1 MSDGPNESQRL
12 ISETLDGT
20 IVVDAGPGTGK
31 TETIVTRYVN
41 LIARKDVEPRDVL
54 LLTFTNNA
62 ANEMEERIKERLS
75 DLETLRETYAEEV
88 VERLRER
95 SKHVQV
101 KTFDA
106 FCLSVIMDSPEDA
119 GGLFGIEERL
129 TRGATIVTNESLNRE
144 HFRSY
149 LDRFLNDRLGDY
161 GDWAAIASQYPVGL
175 YNLINRLMSRGVY
188 PMAKGWFGMDV
199 WGQLLGDTEA
209 LLETM
214 ERRNVTGKRGGAS
227 SMATAIAKLD
237 VNDVCSPPPIV
248 DKTVPGE
255 FLKEAAEDEGR
266 REMLRLVHDVYHG
279 YVRKCVAEDRLTF
292 GINAM
297 LAFSLLY
304 GDSGVRER
312 NSYRFVMI
320 DEFQD
325 TNAGQL
331 MIALMILRE
340 PNLCVV
346 GDWKQGIYGFRFVSI
361 DNIIDFD
368 ARAAALREFLNLDQT
383 RVRVRL
389 PEKAVEVRLEYNYR
403 SSGAIIDKAFEC
415 MELEGKDKDVIDPV
429 LISRVSLIQPGRT
442 DIPDEHTDIRYV
454 QCDSVESEAEEVV
467 RCVRDYVDSGRYV
480 VHSRDSQRPMGYGDI
495 AVLCR
500 KTSHCRN
507 VLEALRDA
515 GIPAFLQGDMEI
527 MSTREGKLALAWLRY
542 ISNDDDAWGYMPILA
557 DMGYS
562 LSECLSMRGKS
573 YMLPTEMQMMR
584 KDLRQK
590 TRRVTQLLS
599 EIYGF
604 YGLNNEITQAI
615 ITTLSTAHRDSLI
628 TIADLIRIIED
639 GIRERTVYP
648 VENSIDS
655 NAVTIMTMHKSKGLQ
670 FEAVI
675 VPYMDRNTMPAVGG
689 SRGECFSY
697 DERLGVRCSKEVGRF
712 GDYSKIC
719 TNWRTILA
727 RATLDSDYDEERRL
741 MFVVMSRARQYETL
755 ICGPRPSKFMTG
767 LSGGN
772 YSDIPEC
779 PPVPH
784 DEDSDR
790 AKRPDVTGYTPRRKK
805 IGVHS
810 LMSFGDEDGMG
821 GMSEIDEF
829 GSGGK
834 DHGTDVHNAA
844 QAVFERWPVREEYP
858 ELEMIRR
865 IVAETEKADLR
876 YCEMDCTLPV
886 PEHGAVL
893 SGRIDLIA
901 VYPDRVEIH
910 DYKTDASDRFEAEY
924 EFQLS
929 VYAETA
935 SRYYGRRAVCMIDYV
950 TMGYSKTFEPLG
962 MDVIS
967 ERVRTYLERERENMG
982 NSEAE

>member
-1 MSDGPNESQRL
+1 MTESQNESQRL
-12 ISETLDGT
+12 IAETLDGV

-41 LIARKDVEPRDVL
+41 LIAREDVDPRDIL

-75 DLETLRETYAEEV
+75 DQDA
-88 VERLRER
+88 LRER
-95 SKHVQV
+95 YSEDVVEMLRGKSKHVQV

-106 FCLSVIMDSPEDA
+106 FCLSIIMDSPEDA
-119 GGLFGIEERL
+119 GSLFGIEERL
-129 TRGATIVTNESLNRE
+129 TRGASIVTNESLNRE

-161 GDWAAIASQYPVGL
+161 GDWATIASQYPVGL
-175 YNLINRLMSRGVY
+175 FKLINMLMSRGVY
-188 PMAKGWFGMDV
+188 PLRRGWFGMDA
-199 WGQLLGDTEA
+199 WGQLLGDTDA
-209 LLETM
+209 LRESMAAL
-214 ERRNVTGKRGGAS
+214 NVVGKRGGAS
-227 SMATAIAKLD
+227 HMAAAIRKLD
-237 VNDVCSPPPIV
+237 VNDVCSPPPV
-248 DKTVPGE
+248 VGNTVPP
-255 FLKEAAEDEGR
+255 EALSEASEDEGR
-266 REMLRLVHDVYHG
+266 RDMLALVHDVYLG
-279 YVRKCVAEDRLTF
+279 YVRKCIVEDRLTF

-304 GDSGVRER
+304 SDRGVRDR
-312 NSYRFVMI
+312 NSYRYVMI

-325 TNAGQL
+325 TNASQL

-368 ARAAALREFLNLDQT
+368 ARTRALRGFLNDDQT
-383 RVRVRL
+383 RVRVQL
-389 PEKAVEVRLEYNYR
+389 PERAMEVRLEYNYR
-403 SSGAIIDKAFEC
+403 SSGAVIDKAFEC
-415 MELEGKDKDVIDPV
+415 MELDGRRGDVIDPA
-429 LISRVSLIQPGRT
+429 LLSRVSRIKPGRT
-442 DIPDEHTDIRYV
+442 DIPDAHTDIRYV
-454 QCDSVESEAEEVV
+454 MCDSVQAEADEVV

-480 VHSRDSQRPMGYGDI
+480 VHSGGGERPMGYGDI

-542 ISNDDDAWGYMPILA
+542 ISNDDDPWGYIPILA

-562 LSECLSMRGKS
+562 LSECLSMRGKH
-573 YMLPTEMQMMR
+573 YLFPTEMQAKR
-584 KDLRQK
+584 HDLRKK

-604 YGLNNEITQAI
+604 YGLNNETTQAI
-615 ITTLSTAHRDSLI
+615 ITTLSSAHRDSLI
-628 TIADLIRIIED
+628 TISDLIRIIED

-655 NAVTIMTMHKSKGLQ
+655 NAVKIMTMHKSKGLQ

-675 VPYMDRNTMPAVGG
+675 VPFMDQNTMPSRGG
-689 SRGECFSY
+689 SRGDCFSF
-697 DERLGVRCSKEVGRF
+697 DDRLGVRCSKEIGRF
-712 GDYSKIC
+712 DGYSKIC
-719 TNWRTILA
+719 TNWRTSMA
-727 RATLDSDYDEERRL
+727 KATVDSDYDEERRL

-755 ICGPRPSKFMTG
+755 ICGPNPSRFMIG
-767 LSGGN
+767 LSGGS
-772 YSDIPEC
+772 YTEIPEC
-779 PPVPH
+779 PPAPH
-784 DEDSDR
+784 DAETSHSDR
-790 AKRPDVTGYTPRRKK
+790 PVLTGYEPRRKK
-805 IGVHS
+805 IGVHN
-810 LMSFGDEDGMG
+810 LMDFDDEDGTG
-821 GMSEIDEF
+821 GMSESDER
-829 GSGGK
+829 GSGGR
-834 DHGTDVHNAA
+834 DHGTEVHNAA
-844 QAVFERWPVREEYP
+844 QAVFEGWPVHVEYP
-858 ELEMIRR
+858 ELGMIRG
-865 IVAETEKADLR
+865 IVAETRKADLS
-876 YCEMDCTLPV
+876 YSEMDCTLPV
-886 PEHGAVL
+886 PEFGVVL

-910 DYKTDASDRFEAEY
+910 DYKTDSSERFEAEY

-929 VYAETA
+929 VYAEAA
-935 SRYYGRRAVCMIDYV
+935 SRYYGRRAVCIIDYV
-950 TMGYSKTFEPLG
+950 TMGYSKSFEPLG
-962 MDVIS
+962 MDIVS
-967 ERVRTYLERERENMG
+967 ERVRRFLEREADTARNGET
-982 NSEAE
+982 E

>member
-12 ISETLDGT
+12 IAETLDGT

-41 LIARKDVEPRDVL
+41 LIARKDVEPKDVL

-75 DLETLRETYAEEV
+75 DRQALLETYPEEV

-119 GGLFGIEERL
+119 GALFGIDERL

-175 YNLINRLMSRGVY
+175 FNLINRLMSRGVY
-188 PMAKGWFGMDV
+188 PMARGWFGMDV
-199 WGQLLGDTEA
+199 WGQLLGDTNA

-214 ERRNVTGKRGGAS
+214 EERNVIGKRGGAS
-227 SMATAIAKLD
+227 PMASAIAKLD

-255 FLKEAAEDEGR
+255 YLTEAANDDGR
-266 REMLRLVHDVYHG
+266 REMLGLVHDVYHG
-279 YVRKCVAEDRLTF
+279 YVRKCVSEDRLTF

-304 GDSGVRER
+304 GDAGVRER

-368 ARAAALREFLNLDQT
+368 ARAAALREFLNQDQT

-415 MELEGKDKDVIDPV
+415 MELEGKDRDVIDPA
-429 LISRVSLIQPGRT
+429 LLSRVSLIKPGRS
-442 DIPDEHTDIRYV
+442 DIPDEHTYIRYV
-454 QCDSVESEAEEVV
+454 RCDSVESEAEEVV

-480 VHSRDSQRPMGYGDI
+480 VHSRDSSRPMGYGDI

-628 TIADLIRIIED
+628 TIADLIRIIEENQLYLLDRPD
-639 GIRERTVYP
+639 G
-648 VENSIDS
+648 
-655 NAVTIMTMHKSKGLQ
+655 
-670 FEAVI
+670 
-675 VPYMDRNTMPAVGG
+675 
-689 SRGECFSY
+689 
-697 DERLGVRCSKEVGRF
+697 ERL
-712 GDYSKIC
+712 Y
-719 TNWRTILA
+719 
-727 RATLDSDYDEERRL
+727 
-741 MFVVMSRARQYETL
+741 
-755 ICGPRPSKFMTG
+755 
-767 LSGGN
+767 
-772 YSDIPEC
+772 
-779 PPVPH
+779 
-784 DEDSDR
+784 
-790 AKRPDVTGYTPRRKK
+790 
-805 IGVHS
+805 
-810 LMSFGDEDGMG
+810 
-821 GMSEIDEF
+821 
-829 GSGGK
+829 
-834 DHGTDVHNAA
+834 
-844 QAVFERWPVREEYP
+844 
-858 ELEMIRR
+858 
-865 IVAETEKADLR
+865 
-876 YCEMDCTLPV
+876 
-886 PEHGAVL
+886 
-893 SGRIDLIA
+893 
-901 VYPDRVEIH
+901 
-910 DYKTDASDRFEAEY
+910 
-924 EFQLS
+924 
-929 VYAETA
+929 A
-935 SRYYGRRAVCMIDYV
+935 SRYGLRRDANEAFTSQTSVDDKARTSTEIDPDNYRVTINAHEGYNVYATNGVHYVVAKENDSFENIGEKFRLSPRNLRRFNDLKNKTAQPLMGEVVYIERKKKRWEGNAQHHICRQGETAYSVGQSYAIRTRSIERMNRLKKDTELDAGRQIRI
-950 TMGYSKTFEPLG
+950 K
-962 MDVIS
+962 
-967 ERVRTYLERERENMG
+967 
-982 NSEAE
+982 